1 MRSLTEIKFNRLGT
15 IAGNDNFGL
24 VTLTDMS
31 ESAGIGFV
39 CDEMSIRQIG
49 LRLSGN
55 GECDRML
62 PEVLLDIVRGA
73 FDVTEFRIV
82 VNALVDGEYKAKLI
96 TAANYDGIDIRLSD
110 AVVLSLASEIPIY
123 IDSVLFLQQA
133 VPFDRHSERLSIP
146 INTLP
151 KARLEK
157 ELQKAIEQEDYRL
170 ASNINEELK
179 RRGDSECDMSHTK
192 VDKRE

>member
-15 IAGNDNFGL
+15 ISGNDNFGL

-31 ESAGIGFV
+31 ESAGISFV
-39 CDEMSIRQIG
+39 CDDMSMRQIG

-55 GECDRML
+55 GECGRML
-62 PEVLLDIVRGA
+62 PEVLLGIVRGA
-73 FDVTEFRIV
+73 FDVTGFRIV

-96 TAANYDGIDIRLSD
+96 TVANYGGIDIRLSD

-146 INTLP
+146 INSLP

-157 ELQKAIEQEDYRL
+157 ELQKAIDQEDYRL

-179 RRGDSECDMSHTK
+179 RRGGKEEDMSHIK
-192 VDKRE
+192 EDKRE